1 MNIKKLASLSV
12 MIAVSV
18 VLTALVHF
26 PIFPAVPFLEY
37 DPADIPV
44 IIAGFAFGPSAGVL
58 ITFAAAIIQGLTV
71 SAQSGIYGILMHI
84 IATSFLVVTSS
95 VIYKVNKTKKG
106 AVIALLCGISAMTLS
121 MIPANLYITPYF
133 MGVERS
139 VVKGLLIYMIAF
151 NLIKAG
157 LNSAITF
164 VIYKKI
170 SGILHRLDDRKED
183 HEPGYVDKYQTENRK
198 QAEKKNEIY

>member
-12 MIAVSV
+12 TIAVSV

-44 IIAGFAFGPSAGVL
+44 IIAGFAFGPSAGML

-157 LNSAITF
+157 LNSTITF

-198 QAEKKNEIY
+198 QAE

>member
-12 MIAVSV
+12 LVAVSV

-44 IIAGFAFGPSAGVL
+44 IIAGFAFGPSAGML

-139 VVKGLLIYMIAF
+139 VVKGLLIYIIAF

-157 LNSAITF
+157 LNSTITF

-198 QAEKKNEIY
+198 QAE

>member
-12 MIAVSV
+12 LVAVSV

-44 IIAGFAFGPSAGVL
+44 IIAGFAFGPSAGL
-58 ITFAAAIIQGLTV
+58 IITFAAAIIQGLTV

-95 VIYKVNKTKKG
+95 VIYKVNKTKKV

-139 VVKGLLIYMIAF
+139 VVKGLLIYIIAF

-170 SGILHRLDDRKED
+170 SGILHRLDRKED
-183 HEPGYVDKYQTENRK
+183 HEPGYVEKNQTENRK
-198 QAEKKNEIY
+198 QAE

>member
-1 MNIKKLASLSV
+1 MSV
-12 MIAVSV
+12 LVAVSV
-18 VLTALVHF
+18 VLTAFIHF

-37 DPADIPV
+37 DAADIPV
-44 IIAGFAFGPSAGVL
+44 IIAGFAFGPSAGMI
-58 ITFAAAIIQGLTV
+58 ITFAAAVIQGLTV

-95 VIYKVNKTKKG
+95 VIYKYNKTKKG
-106 AVIALLCGISAMTLS
+106 AVISLICGIFAMTLS

-198 QAEKKNEIY
+198 QAE

>member
-198 QAEKKNEIY
+198 QAE

>member
-12 MIAVSV
+12 LVAVSV

-198 QAEKKNEIY
+198 QAE

>member
-139 VVKGLLIYMIAF
+139 VVKGLLIYIIAF

-164 VIYKKI
+164 VVYKKI

-183 HEPGYVDKYQTENRK
+183 HEPGYVEKNQTDNRK
-198 QAEKKNEIY
+198 QAE

>member
-106 AVIALLCGISAMTLS
+106 AVIALLCGIAAMTLS

-198 QAEKKNEIY
+198 QAE